1 MKEKDKKVQT
11 ETEQGL
17 DKTVH
22 DIAMPDLALQEA
34 MEDAGMEAQTYGI
47 WGFFWRITKKWRD
60 REKHLISKKKYI
72 LMTVLTGWFGGHRF
86 YAKRFYLGAIYLV
99 FFWTF
104 IPVMMS
110 VLDIVEVIPMKAD
123 ENGCILL

>member
-22 DIAMPDLALQEA
+22 DIAMTDFALQEA

-72 LMTVLTGWFGGHRF
+72 LMTFLTGWFGGHRF